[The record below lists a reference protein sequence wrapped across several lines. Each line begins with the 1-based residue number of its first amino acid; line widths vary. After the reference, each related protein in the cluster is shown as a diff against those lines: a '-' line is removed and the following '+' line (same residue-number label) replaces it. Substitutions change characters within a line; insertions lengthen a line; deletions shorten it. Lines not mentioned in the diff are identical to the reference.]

1 MRRTALTPRQI
12 RELGIEPDVK
22 QPTGDHAKEFVDRG
36 LAPSA
41 QLEAIPPDT
50 LSDLVRHA
58 VESTLDLEVLEE
70 SRERERAE
78 SMEVQEKLDVVNE
91 ALRDAFGLY
100 D

>member
-1 MRRTALTPRQI
+1 M
-12 RELGIEPDVK
+12 
-22 QPTGDHAKEFVDRG
+22 
-36 LAPSA
+36 
-41 QLEAIPPDT
+41 
-50 LSDLVRHA
+50 HA

-78 SMEVQEKLDVVNE
+78 SVEVQEKLDAVNE